1 MTFKI
6 GQSQDVI
13 ENVFDRE
20 NVDHGVQRYI
30 NYLAGHSCHPTGVA
44 EQWMSSLDLE
54 KPVKPAKLWKTSKA
68 GKTGRSR
75 NNELS
80 LKLS

>member
-1 MTFKI
+1 M
-6 GQSQDVI
+6 SS
-13 ENVFDRE
+13 
-20 NVDHGVQRYI
+20 HGV
-30 NYLAGHSCHPTGVA
+30 AKK
-44 EQWMSSLDLE
+44 WMSSLDLE

-80 LKLS
+80 LKLN